1 MGTNPLS
8 EFEQEFELDNNP
20 ADAIAAE
27 EYHYETADDEFEGD
41 HEQCGPG
48 CNCRKG
54 QTDMETESAYG
65 DDSELDDEFEAD
77 EEFESDEET
86 GEDEFETDDE
96 FEADDEFES
105 DEETDEEFEA
115 FEETDY
121 TGYSRDGIYD
131 RDREFENRIYKAMIS
146 HRDNELGLEME
157 LDVVLHEMERD
168 YFFGA
173 AKKWLKKKGLRT
185 LKRFAKNLPISG
197 ALKAVSSLARGD
209 IRSLLK
215 NKLLQAA
222 AGFIP
227 VAGPLVSKA
236 MGVAGS
242 LSGAAADAKS
252 KIQDAIQIGKDAYQD
267 LAESLPDAQNEFEVR
282 RNARTAFRNAV
293 VRNKA
298 KGHANKKSKK
308 TVAVPPNASVTVYP
322 DKVSVNR
329 GQKVIALQPGSAV
342 AVKPGKVIIWHKR

>member
-8 EFEQEFELDNNP
+8 AFEQEFELDNNP
-20 ADAIAAE
+20 ANAIAAD
-27 EYHYETADDEFEGD
+27 EYSYEYADDEFEGE

-54 QTDMETESAYG
+54 QAEMESAFG
-65 DDSELDDEFEAD
+65 DDAEMDDEFEAD
-77 EEFESDEET
+77 EET
-86 GEDEFETDDE
+86 G
-96 FEADDEFES
+96 DDEFES
-105 DEETDEEFEA
+105 DEEFEADEEYDADNESDDEFEA

-121 TGYSRDGIYD
+121 AGYSRDGIYD
-131 RDREFENRIYKAMIS
+131 RDREFEHRIYNAMIN

-185 LKRFAKNLPISG
+185 LKKFAKNLPITG

-236 MGVAGS
+236 MGIAGS
-242 LSGAAADAKS
+242 LSGAASDAKS
-252 KIQDAIQIGKDAYQD
+252 KIKEAIQIGKDAYQD
-267 LAESLPDAQNEFEVR
+267 LAESVPEAQNEFEVR
-282 RNARTAFRNAV
+282 RYARTALRNAV
-293 VRNKA
+293 ARNTVAGNRK
-298 KGHANKKSKK
+298 NKTKS
-308 TVAVPPNASVTVYP
+308 TVAVPPNASVTVYT

-329 GQKVIALQPGSAV
+329 GQKIIALKPGSAV
-342 AVKPGKVIIWHKR
+342 NVKPGKIIIWQTR